1 MVCVN
6 NEKLKTGDGI
16 NLITLL
22 RSTSENKNSLLNDR
36 QRVLVSSIH
45 TTILSGL
52 L

>member
-22 RSTSENKNSLLNDR
+22 RSTSDNLRCASAKASVPIRE
-36 QRVLVSSIH
+36 QELVIK
-45 TTILSGL
+45 
-52 L
+52 